1 MRTRREA
8 IEEFCYS
15 FLMNSCEM
23 VQSYRNIYKS
33 VKRLTYDPSIL
44 YQHDIG
50 VIIQVVGD
58 ELFSSRP
65 ATLPYVT
72 VYLEFVSD
80 LYEKLDLIPIDKF
93 ILHTTIVLEK
103 TSFNPQYNRTG
114 IFRHIFRFISRVITF
129 IADNFI

>member
-1 MRTRREA
+1 
-8 IEEFCYS
+8 
-15 FLMNSCEM
+15 MNSCEM
-23 VQSYRNIYKS
+23 VQSYSNIYKN

-50 VIIQVVGD
+50 VIIQVVGE

-65 ATLPYVT
+65 TTLPYVT

-93 ILHTTIVLEK
+93 ILHATIVLEK
-103 TSFNPQYNRTG
+103 TSFNPQYNRAG
-114 IFRHIFRFISRVITF
+114 IFRHIFHIISRVITF